1 MMNDL
6 NYLLTVIIPCWIPVI
21 TLELLIVAF
30 IYNKTK
36 DAK

>member
-1 MMNDL
+1 MNSL

-21 TLELLIVAF
+21 TIELLLVGY
-30 IYNKTK
+30 IYNMTK